1 MVDLVP
7 PAAGTAVVYLPD
19 GFNAL
24 EAVGFAE
31 AVGLVPGFQVVTV
44 ADRRGPVTNDGG
56 GLVFDAQAGIDEID
70 AADVLMIPGG
80 RVAPL
85 LSDDR
90 TLGWVRAIHARTRFT
105 TAMCIGRALLGAAG
119 LLDGVRVAAQPVPLP
134 AHGAIELPA
143 RLVVDGKIV
152 TGANASSSLDVGLHV
167 AAHYVDHTTARAI
180 QVALEYDVDSWA
192 PPFPPREL
200 PEPGAAELEALFAL
214 VSTGTR
220 AAIVR
225 ELYALTD
232 HPAPV

>member
-1 MVDLVP
+1 MADPVP
-7 PAAGTAVVYLPD
+7 PAARTAVVYLPD

-31 AVGLVPGFQVVTV
+31 AVGLLPGFQVLTV
-44 ADRRGPVTNDGG
+44 ADQRGPVTNDGG
-56 GLVFDAQAGIDEID
+56 GLVFDARAGIDEVD

-80 RVAPL
+80 RIAPL

-90 TLGWVRAIHARTRFT
+90 TLAWVRTIHARTRFT
-105 TAMCIGRALLGAAG
+105 TAMCVGRAVLGAAG

-134 AHGAIELPA
+134 AHGAIEVPA

-167 AAHYVDHTTARAI
+167 VAQYVDQTTARAI
-180 QVALEYDVDSWA
+180 QVALEYDADTWA
-192 PPFPPREL
+192 PPFPARGL
-200 PEPGAAELEALFAL
+200 PELGPAELEALFGL
-214 VSTGTR
+214 MSTGTR

-225 ELYALTD
+225 ELYAFTD